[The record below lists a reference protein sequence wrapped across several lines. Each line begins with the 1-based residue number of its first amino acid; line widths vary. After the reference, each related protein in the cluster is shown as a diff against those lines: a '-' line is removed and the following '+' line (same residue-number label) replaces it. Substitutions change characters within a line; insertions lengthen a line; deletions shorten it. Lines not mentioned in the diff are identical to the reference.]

1 MNRAILAGRLG
12 RDPEGRETRAGSVVT
27 MSIATNERR
36 KEGDQWVDAVEWHRV
51 VCFGRTAENVEK
63 YLAKGSQCIVEGR
76 IKTSTWEK
84 DGETKYRTEIV
95 AERVEFVGS
104 SSGERPSGGGYSS
117 SSRSSGG
124 SSSAGS
130 DDEIPF

>member
-63 YLAKGSQCIVEGR
+63 YLSKGSQCIVEGR

-104 SSGERPSGGGYSS
+104 SSGERSSGGGGSKT
-117 SSRSSGG
+117 GG
-124 SSSAGS
+124 SYGRGGGGT